1 MTSLTD
7 RIDRFATGAVMAL
20 MLAGL
25 PLGTVMLFVNAGGV
39 A

>member
-7 RIDRFATGAVMAL
+7 SIDRFATGAVTAL

-25 PLGTVMLFVNAGGV
+25 PLGTVMLFINNGAI
-39 A
+39 